1 MNLFRFGWFSDQ
13 PQQNHRE
20 TMRKTLSLFI
30 ILLLP
35 ALALGQGVW
44 EEEGGFPD
52 DTTFTG
58 NMHGVAV
65 DAEGKV
71 WLTPFFATAW
81 IDPATGDSV
90 RDANGN
96 AVSTIEIHVYNA
108 DGTQAFDPIRTI
120 TVDGV
125 QDTLFSSARG
135 LRADHNGNILHVD
148 GSGNMW
154 RIDHTTGEG
163 MNKAQPGLN
172 GWTSASMA
180 QPGVTDDGTIFV
192 AAVIQGNPIQI
203 YSEDFEFVGTAVD
216 TARGFSRGFEVS
228 GDGNTIYWGGFTN
241 GQLHVYNRA
250 DEFSPFG
257 EPDTLWRGIWAESFT
272 RDPDGNVWISND
284 SRADSG
290 TVWANPENYLRWRIF
305 DPEFGKF
312 SNDEESFQ
320 FTLEYPSDPVT
331 EFARGMAF
339 APDGMTAYAV
349 LWDVNTSGQVAPERQ
364 VAVKKFVKKDATAI
378 ERVGEGI
385 PTAFS
390 LEQNYPNPFN
400 PSTTIQFSLTE
411 PGPATLRVYDSYGR
425 LVRTL
430 VDGHMVAGSYSAPF
444 NASDLASGNYFY
456 HLEVNGQRL
465 SGKMTLLK

>member
-1 MNLFRFGWFSDQ
+1 
-13 PQQNHRE
+13 
-20 TMRKTLSLFI
+20 MRKALSLFT
-30 ILLLP
+30 ILLIP
-35 ALALGQGVW
+35 ALASGQMVW

-52 DTTFTG
+52 DTTFTE

-71 WLTPFFATAW
+71 WLTPFFASAW
-81 IDPATGDSV
+81 LDPVTGDSL
-90 RDANGN
+90 RDASG
-96 AVSTIEIHVYNA
+96 AALSTVAIYVYNP
-108 DGTQAFDPIRTI
+108 DGTEAFTPIRTI

-125 QDTLFSSARG
+125 TDTLFSSARG

-163 MNKAQPGLN
+163 MNHVVPGALWSN
-172 GWTSASMA
+172 PSMA
-180 QPGVTDDGTIFV
+180 QPAVTNDGTIFV
-192 AAVIQGNPIQI
+192 GAVIQNNPIQI

-241 GQLHVYNRA
+241 GELHVYSRA

-257 EPDTLWRGIWAESFT
+257 DPDTLWRGIWAESFT
-272 RDPDGNVWISND
+272 RDQDGNIWISND

-290 TVWANPENYLRWRIF
+290 TVWADPENWLRWRVF

-312 SNDEESFQ
+312 TDQHDHSFQ
-320 FTLEYPSDPVT
+320 FTLEFPSDPIT

-339 APDGMTAYAV
+339 APDGNTAYAV

-364 VAVKKFVKKDATAI
+364 VAVKKFVRKNVTAI
-378 ERVGEGI
+378 ERIGDGI
-385 PTAFS
+385 PTAFT

-400 PSTTIQFSLTE
+400 PSTQIAFTLTE
-411 PGPATLRVYDSYGR
+411 PGVATLKVYDSYGR

-430 VDGHMVAGSYSAPF
+430 VDEHMVAGTYA
-444 NASDLASGNYFY
+444 ASFHADGLASGNYFY
-456 HLEVNGQRL
+456 HLEVNGQYL
-465 SGKMTLLK
+465 TGTMTLLK